1 MVKSM
6 ANVKWTEEQQQA
18 INEKGANIL
27 VAAAAV
33 VVNCRTCRKNYKTKL

>member
-18 INEKGANIL
+18 IKEKGANIL
-27 VAAAAV
+27 VGR
-33 VVNCRTCRKNYKTKL
+33 CRW